1 MKLLVE
7 KVEVEKINGSRKDIK
22 LNIYFNFFDD
32 LYLRKQVQLK
42 KSQSVNLL

>member
-22 LNIYFNFFDD
+22 LNIYFSFVDD
-32 LYLRKQVQLK
+32 YMLK
-42 KSQSVNLL
+42 N